1 MNMTYRPRMA
11 DFAEVLAAL
20 DEATGSKSLS
30 HYKDVQE
37 GVAEGIVDTDTFL
50 STLKSTI
57 TQRWAGTGRD
67 LHEVLPMPPG
77 ANPKFWPEVRGMS
90 PKLRRV
96 APDLRKAGWTV
107 ENIPADPESKRA
119 QSWVLIPPGEAG
131 ELSDEDLI
139 DLQLAVEDM
148 ERDIA
153 HWEQRVINAG
163 ATQDCA
169 RKHAQTIHGN
179 GDLSNC
185 NNDGCGYDSAG
196 KFGNGAW
203 RLHVERTRAINRRWR
218 TVWMKTGR
226 LKREEIDRLIAE
238 RTEESGGVL

>member
-1 MNMTYRPRMA
+1 MSTTYKPRMA

-20 DEATGSKSLS
+20 DEATGSNSLA
-30 HYKDVQE
+30 HYKVVQE
-37 GVAEGIVDTDTFL
+37 GVAEGIVDTDVFL

-57 TQRWAGTGRD
+57 TERWAGTGRD
-67 LHEVLPMPPG
+67 LHEMLLMPPG

-131 ELSDEDLI
+131 ELSDKDLI
-139 DLQLAVEDM
+139 DLQLATEDM
-148 ERDIA
+148 ERDVER
-153 HWEQRVINAG
+153 WEQRVINAG
-163 ATQDCA
+163 AAQDCA
-169 RKHAQTIHGN
+169 RQHALVIHSN

-185 NNDGCGYDSAG
+185 ENEGCEYDGSG
-196 KFGNGAW
+196 KFGNGVW
-203 RLHVERTRAINRRWR
+203 RIHIERTRAINRRWES
-218 TVWMKTGR
+218 VWMKTGR
-226 LKREEIDRLIAE
+226 LSREEIDRLIAE
-238 RTEESGGVL
+238 RSEESGGVL